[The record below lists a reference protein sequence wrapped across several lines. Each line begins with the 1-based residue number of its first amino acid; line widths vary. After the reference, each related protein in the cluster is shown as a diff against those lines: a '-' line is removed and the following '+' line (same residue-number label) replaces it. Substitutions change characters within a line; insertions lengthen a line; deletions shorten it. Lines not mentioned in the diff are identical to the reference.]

1 MANTPEKNGNETA
14 SRLPDFEKKLAE
26 LEQIV
31 TELEQGDL
39 TLEQSLQAYEQGIR
53 LTRECQSALDV
64 AQQRINV
71 LMETNGVAK
80 EEPLSADSSSSD
92 E

>member
-1 MANTPEKNGNETA
+1 MANSTSKSSNENA

-26 LEQIV
+26 LEHIV
-31 TELEQGDL
+31 TELEKGDL
-39 TLEQSLQAYEQGIR
+39 TLEQSLQAYENGIK

-71 LMETNGVAK
+71 LMEKNGVTT
-80 EEPLSADSSSSD
+80 EEPLPASTTGSD
-92 E
+92 

>member
-1 MANTPEKNGNETA
+1 MAGSPKKTGNQDA

-31 TELEQGDL
+31 TELEKGNL
-39 TLEQSLQAYEQGIR
+39 TLEHSLQAYEQGIR

-64 AQQRINV
+64 AQQRIHV
-71 LMETNGVAK
+71 LMEKNGVTI
-80 EEPLSADSSSSD
+80 EEPLPTSSPDSD
-92 E
+92 